1 MNWVVLSA
9 ALAGGAG
16 AATRFTLDGWI
27 TRLSQSRIPVGTV
40 VINVSGSF
48 ALGTVAAL
56 VARGLLPPS
65 AQTIVGSGFLAGYTT
80 FSTASTQAS
89 DLLLGDHPAD
99 AAVYGGG
106 MFAGSLVAA
115 AAGMWCGSLFA

>member
-16 AATRFTLDGWI
+16 AAARFSLDGWI
-27 TRLSQSRIPVGTV
+27 TRVSRFRIPVGTV

-48 ALGTVAAL
+48 ALGMVAAL
-56 VARGLLPPS
+56 AASGLLPAP

-80 FSTASTQAS
+80 FSTASTQTS
-89 DLLLGDHPAD
+89 DLILGDHPAD
-99 AAVYGGG
+99 AAAYGGG
-106 MFAGSLVAA
+106 MFAGSLAAA
-115 AAGMWCGSLFA
+115 AAGMWCGSLFV